1 MNDLLRGVPKVRLI
15 GKSGRAEVLSAC
27 RSQAFSLIGDTV
39 DQMHPDHAR
48 VLSWQLG
55 LAGETLDVATIA
67 GRLLLPEWRV
77 DQLIEEALVELG
89 WALVCAE
96 HDRRSSAEVA
106 A

>member
-1 MNDLLRGVPKVRLI
+1 MNNLLRDVSKVRLI
-15 GKSGRAEVLSAC
+15 GKSGQAEVRSAG
-27 RSQAFSLIGDTV
+27 RSQALSLIGDAV

-55 LAGETLDVATIA
+55 LTGETLDVATIA

-77 DQLIEEALVELG
+77 DQLIYEAAAELG
-89 WALVCAE
+89 WALVCAG
-96 HDRRSSAEVA
+96 HDRRSFEKVA